1 MGKLTLKNKL
11 NLMKEID
18 ISNKQHVEDW
28 KKANMKIWVADY
40 AFIDRDGNKHDWNPE
55 DKTGFDGHR
64 ENFTYQ
70 VEALDIQEA
79 LTKAKEQ
86 ISAMA
91 GNRDWQCW
99 TITYIGICNKNIW

>member
-1 MGKLTLKNKL
+1 MKIREKL
-11 NLMKEID
+11 NLMKQID
-18 ISNKQHVEDW
+18 EDNRKHVEEW
-28 KKANMKIWVADY
+28 KQKNMKIWVADY
-40 AFIDRDGNKHDWNPE
+40 AFIDRDGNKHEWKPE

-79 LTKAKEQ
+79 LNKAKEQ

-91 GNRDWQCW
+91 GNRDWQYW
-99 TITYIGICNKNIW
+99 TITDVGICNDNIW

>member
-1 MGKLTLKNKL
+1 MKIREKL
-11 NLMKEID
+11 NLMKQID
-18 ISNKQHVEDW
+18 EDNRKHVEDW
-28 KKANMKIWVADY
+28 KRKNRKIWVADY
-40 AFIDRDGNKHDWNPE
+40 AVIDRDGNKHDWNPE

-91 GNRDWQCW
+91 GNRDWQYW
-99 TITYIGICNKNIW
+99 TITDIGICNDNIW